1 MSVTVKHPF
10 VSTVPDSTD
19 TSLVRPSNWNADHT
33 IVGLGTAA
41 ELNAGVANGVAS
53 LDSAGTVPISQLP
66 AAVLGALSYQ
76 GTWDA
81 STNTPTLASSTGT
94 KGYYY
99 VVSVAGSTNL
109 NGITDW
115 KVGDWAVFNGSV
127 WQKIDNTDAVTS
139 VNGYTGAVVLTA
151 ADISGA
157 ANAPTNTNITSMTGV
172 TGAIDQPTLVHF
184 NTTYATALTEGQLGW
199 DGNNTLGLGMAGGN
213 VVQHIGEDSFI
224 YTKASSAI
232 TKGQV
237 VMFTGAVGASAVPT
251 GAPAT
256 GVADGSYIMGV
267 AAESIATNGF
277 GLVQT
282 FGTLRN
288 VNTSTYADGEIL
300 WYNPAVTGGL
310 TATKPS
316 APNVKV
322 QLATVLNGGSSGGGS
337 ILIRV
342 NAGSTLGG
350 TDQNVQIGTPTSGNT
365 LIYDATA
372 GYWKNA
378 NISAGTGVSITNG
391 AGAITVAN
399 IGVTSFSAGTTGLT
413 PATGTNGAVTL
424 AGTLAIANGGTGAT
438 TAATA
443 RTALGLGTIA
453 TQNANAVAITG
464 GAVDGTTVGSTTT
477 AAGSFTTLNS
487 SGATRLGGLSGN
499 QSLQVNNVASAVNYA
514 QIVGAVTNGA
524 PLLSVQGTDANISL
538 PIISK
543 GTGAIDL
550 VAGSSGVNISN
561 GGTVTAITR
570 TAGGSGYTTTPSV
583 VISAPTTAGG
593 VQATAST
600 NYNLFGIGLASG
612 GTGYTVSDVLT
623 IVGGTFTDQLQL
635 TVTAVSAGVITTVSV
650 LTGSFGIYSA
660 LPPSTPATV
669 TGGTGTGATFN
680 LTWSLRGITV
690 ATAGSGYV
698 EQPTINITG
707 GGGSGAAA
715 YATIGSGTAIKSLG
729 TTMSLSASAGEVL
742 RLSDNG
748 GTSTNFLLGLSG
760 ISGVQP
766 QLRSTGETNTNLL
779 LGSNG
784 AGAIRFTTLGGTAVE
799 QVRVSHTASAVNY
812 LNLTGAATT
821 ATPTISAAGSDSNIS
836 VKFTPKGTGGLWF
849 TGPLLPNNLAGTS
862 GQVLTSA
869 GAGAVPTWT
878 TPAGSNITAQG
889 LYENSATI
897 SANYTIGTG
906 NNAVSAGPITIN
918 SGVVV
923 TVPSGSTWV
932 IV

>member
-213 VVQHIGEDSFI
+213 VVQHIGEDQFI

-277 GLVQT
+277 GLVQI

-310 TATKPS
+310 TSTKPS

-322 QLATVLNGGSSGGGS
+322 QLAAVLNGGSSGGGS

-342 NAGSTLGG
+342 NSGSQLGG
-350 TDQNVQIGTPTSGNT
+350 TDSNVQIGTPTSGNT

-378 NISAGTGVSITNG
+378 DMSAGTGISVTNG
-391 AGAITVAN
+391 AGSISVAN
-399 IGVTSFSAGTTGLT
+399 TGVTSFSAGTTGLT

-514 QIVGAVTNGA
+514 QIVGAVTGGA
-524 PLLSVQGTDANISL
+524 PTLLAVGTDANIGFNIL
-538 PIISK
+538 GK
-543 GTGAIDL
+543 GTGTLAIGGTAAAPSL
-550 VAGSSGVNISN
+550 YVAQVTSQVNSFSVYGNIS
-561 GGTVTAITR
+561 GQ
-570 TAGGSGYTTTPSV
+570 
-583 VISAPTTAGG
+583 APTLSAVGSDANIPINI
-593 VQATAST
+593 QAKGTSGISFQGNSQTIFNAS
-600 NYNLFGIGLASG
+600 
-612 GTGYTVSDVLT
+612 
-623 IVGGTFTDQLQL
+623 
-635 TVTAVSAGVITTVSV
+635 
-650 LTGSFGIYSA
+650 
-660 LPPSTPATV
+660 
-669 TGGTGTGATFN
+669 
-680 LTWSLRGITV
+680 
-690 ATAGSGYV
+690 
-698 EQPTINITG
+698 NITG
-707 GGGSGAAA
+707 SDFTNLYSTTAAA
-715 YATIGSGTAIKSLG
+715 
-729 TTMSLSASAGEVL
+729 
-742 RLSDNG
+742 
-748 GTSTNFLLGLSG
+748 
-760 ISGVQP
+760 
-766 QLRSTGETNTNLL
+766 
-779 LGSNG
+779 
-784 AGAIRFTTLGGTAVE
+784 
-799 QVRVSHTASAVNY
+799 
-812 LNLTGAATT
+812 
-821 ATPTISAAGSDSNIS
+821 
-836 VKFTPKGTGGLWF
+836 
-849 TGPLLPNNLAGTS
+849 
-862 GQVLTSA
+862 
-869 GAGAVPTWT
+869 
-878 TPAGSNITAQG
+878 
-889 LYENSATI
+889 
-897 SANYTIGTG
+897 
-906 NNAVSAGPITIN
+906 
-918 SGVVV
+918 
-923 TVPSGSTWV
+923 
-932 IV
+932 